1 MSDNGALQLCFPT
14 CRHEDAY
21 SQAFSM
27 QSTLRKD
34 MIVSKQIK
42 ASYNFVCKE
51 KRSEKGVIE
60 NDNEKIAFGNKW
72 AKGRTH
78 LVGSPDCMNGYLL
91 LESLVTR
98 NGIDSFMTKA
108 R

>member
-51 KRSEKGVIE
+51 KRSRKV
-60 NDNEKIAFGNKW
+60 
-72 AKGRTH
+72 
-78 LVGSPDCMNGYLL
+78 
-91 LESLVTR
+91 
-98 NGIDSFMTKA
+98 
-108 R
+108 